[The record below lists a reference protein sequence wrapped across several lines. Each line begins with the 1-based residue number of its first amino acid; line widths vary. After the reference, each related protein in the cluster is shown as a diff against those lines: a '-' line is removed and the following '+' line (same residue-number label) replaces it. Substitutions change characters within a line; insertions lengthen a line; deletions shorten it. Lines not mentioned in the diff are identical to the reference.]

1 MAGSHVFTSWVAPRI
16 TDLTLNKLGVASGM
30 SRAWERDFER
40 EFAVGD
46 TVLVKDKQQYFV
58 NDGFDI
64 TNNIQ
69 PIDRRFSQIVVDRAK
84 SVAVDWDSIEKALQ
98 MERSEEEIEE
108 AILEPMTD
116 FLAQAID
123 SDAAE
128 FIHDNTPNV
137 EGILGTDPTAFATFD
152 QLRERLFKLGGWE
165 GARRRTL
172 ALSPTALGAFR
183 QTAATNAGFYNFQ
196 NSGLAKDVRMS
207 FRRGYID
214 KISDFDVFESMSLAR
229 HTVGTWGGTV
239 EVTSAGA
246 TGGTNL
252 EPTLTLTCTAND
264 DFNKGDKF
272 SIAAVNEIN
281 PMTRQS
287 NNALK
292 QFTVRQDVDPSGT
305 SVTISMWPPIIGPGS
320 PYQNVDALPAAGAD
334 LTLWPGTTS
343 PNGLTGANGIA
354 FTDKAFALVGV
365 DLPMPRN
372 EEVQSKYTDPGTGL
386 TFAIIRS
393 FDHLKRSWV
402 QRLDC
407 LYGFGRMTQAAN
419 CAVVLGAD

>member
-137 EGILGTDPTAFATFD
+137 EGILGTDPD
-152 QLRERLFKLGGWE
+152 RLC
-165 GARRRTL
+165 
-172 ALSPTALGAFR
+172 
-183 QTAATNAGFYNFQ
+183 
-196 NSGLAKDVRMS
+196 DV
-207 FRRGYID
+207 
-214 KISDFDVFESMSLAR
+214 
-229 HTVGTWGGTV
+229 
-239 EVTSAGA
+239 
-246 TGGTNL
+246 
-252 EPTLTLTCTAND
+252 
-264 DFNKGDKF
+264 
-272 SIAAVNEIN
+272 
-281 PMTRQS
+281 
-287 NNALK
+287 
-292 QFTVRQDVDPSGT
+292 
-305 SVTISMWPPIIGPGS
+305 
-320 PYQNVDALPAAGAD
+320 
-334 LTLWPGTTS
+334 
-343 PNGLTGANGIA
+343 
-354 FTDKAFALVGV
+354 
-365 DLPMPRN
+365 
-372 EEVQSKYTDPGTGL
+372 
-386 TFAIIRS
+386 
-393 FDHLKRSWV
+393 
-402 QRLDC
+402 
-407 LYGFGRMTQAAN
+407 
-419 CAVVLGAD
+419 